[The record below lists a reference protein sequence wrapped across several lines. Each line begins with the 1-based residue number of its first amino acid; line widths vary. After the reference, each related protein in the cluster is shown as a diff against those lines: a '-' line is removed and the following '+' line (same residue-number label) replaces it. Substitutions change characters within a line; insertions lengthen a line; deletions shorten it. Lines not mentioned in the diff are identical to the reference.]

1 MIIPDYTSDS
11 PELRDQM
18 RRQTIEEYRHRLRE
32 FEQRYELASE
42 RAEEEMAR
50 GRLRDTAET
59 CEWVITYHAYLML
72 RNETID
78 SKRRGTSR

>member
-1 MIIPDYTSDS
+1 MIVRDYTSDS

-18 RRQTIEEYRHRLRE
+18 RRQSIEEYRHRLSE
-32 FEQRYELASE
+32 FEQRYEVASE
-42 RAEEEMAR
+42 RVEEEMAR

-72 RNETID
+72 QKELNAEQA
-78 SKRRGTSR
+78 GQA